1 MLGAQP
7 RGKVKFSVSS
17 SSLIPSQAV
26 RSVDGS
32 MKFDSC
38 WQRNGWLVLQLLLLL
53 WRGGW
58 LPQPATGLGM
68 ELSGKALAWNL

>member
-1 MLGAQP
+1 MLGAQA
-7 RGKVKFSVSS
+7 RGKVKVSVSS

-32 MKFDSC
+32 MKFDPC
-38 WQRNGWLVLQLLLLL
+38 WQRKGLLVLQLLLLL

-68 ELSGKALAWNL
+68 EPSNTALAWNL

>member
-17 SSLIPSQAV
+17 RSLIPSQAV
-26 RSVDGS
+26 RSVNGY
-32 MKFDSC
+32 MKFDPC
-38 WQRNGWLVLQLLLLL
+38 WQRNALLVLQLLLLL

-58 LPQPATGLGM
+58 LPEPATGLGM
-68 ELSGKALAWNL
+68 ELSGTALAWNL